1 MKNIKSKILC
11 VILLNMLDSELSK
24 IIEEELS
31 ENNENPDMQAV
42 HYMIDLLD
50 DIEIVCEIFGKE
62 VVY

>member
-24 IIEEELS
+24 LIEEELS
-31 ENNENPDMQAV
+31 ENNKNPDMQAV

-62 VVY
+62 VV

>member
-31 ENNENPDMQAV
+31 ENNESPDMQAV

-62 VVY
+62 VV

>member
-1 MKNIKSKILC
+1 
-11 VILLNMLDSELSK
+11 MLDSELSK

-62 VVY
+62 VV

>member
-31 ENNENPDMQAV
+31 ENNESPDMQAV
-42 HYMIDLLD
+42 RYIIDLLD

-62 VVY
+62 VV

>member
-62 VVY
+62 VV

>member
-31 ENNENPDMQAV
+31 ENNESPDMQAV
-42 HYMIDLLD
+42 RYMIDLLD

-62 VVY
+62 VV